1 RAARRRARGARLA
14 NLRSPPAVRA
24 WCRLYPR
31 VEPQSIT
38 PLRVRKKKS
47 NVYRLEGVGQAGSAV
62 IAKRCRTAVAQV
74 ERTVYE
80 DILAGLTIPSLRYYG
95 FLDEPDSAFGW
106 LFMEEA
112 GGADYSNLLP
122 EHRARGG
129 RGLGLL
135 HAAAAGV
142 GARGRLPDGGPA
154 RHLQRLRAVRE
165 TMRRHVDNPVLLTE
179 DVEIGRAHV

>member
-1 RAARRRARGARLA
+1 MTCVRDGHTAEGYGPVRKFFFSSRRRHTRFDCDWSSDVCSSDL
-14 NLRSPPAVRA
+14 
-24 WCRLYPR
+24 
-31 VEPQSIT
+31 
-38 PLRVRKKKS
+38 VRKRKS

-80 DILAGLTIPSLRYYG
+80 DILAGLPVASLRYYG
-95 FLDEPDSAFGW
+95 FVDEPDAAFGW

-122 EHRARGG
+122 EHRARAG
-129 RGLGLL
+129 RWLGLL

-142 GARGRLPDGGPA
+142 GARGRLP
-154 RHLQRLRAVRE
+154 
-165 TMRRHVDNPVLLTE
+165 
-179 DVEIGRAHV
+179 EIGRAHV